1 MRVFF
6 FCFFEIRM
14 LRLPNGENT
23 AKRLFSDFNLGT
35 RKNID
40 AAKFE

>member
-1 MRVFF
+1 VYFF
-6 FCFFEIRM
+6 VCRNSDVTFAQW
-14 LRLPNGENT
+14 ENT

-40 AAKFE
+40 VAKFE